1 MQKLFENW
9 RKYINE
15 YGAAGMGGNI
25 ATLAGAGRAAMSADN
40 LPKTKNFEL
49 GPDMDAS
56 VKAVLFVS
64 GDKILLLKNKKGW
77 DLPGGHMRHGETKQQ
92 ALTREVLEET
102 GIQINNIHDLHHKS
116 GNKNFFSAQ
125 CMTDDISL
133 SDEHSDY
140 IFLNPKDIYQQQN
153 IAADFIEAINMALEI
168 K

>member
-92 ALTREVLEET
+92 ALKREVFEET

>member
-9 RKYINE
+9 KKYINE

-25 ATLAGAGRAAMSADN
+25 ATLAGAGRAPMAYDN

-49 GPDMDAS
+49 GSDMDVS
-56 VKAVLFVS
+56 VKAVLFMND
-64 GDKILLLKNKKGW
+64 GTILLLKNKKGW

-92 ALTREVLEET
+92 ALKREVFEEA

-125 CMTDDISL
+125 CMSDNISL

-140 IFLNPKDIYQQQN
+140 IFLNPKEIYQQQN
-153 IAADFIEAINMALEI
+153 IASEFVKAINMALET